1 MTEVASLTQ
10 CLSYGRPQTDHPAAK
25 ITIVKDLALIF

>member
-10 CLSYGRPQTDHPAAK
+10 CLSYGRPQIAHTAAK
-25 ITIVKDLALIF
+25 ITKVKDLAVIF